1 MIEPI
6 HYPNINGA
14 TDREQMV
21 QMKRYL
27 FQLVDQLNY
36 TMDLLDSNTEQVKAE
51 IEEKSKQELAKKS

>member
-14 TDREQMV
+14 TDRDQV
-21 QMKRYL
+21 AQMKHYM

-36 TMDLLDSNTEQVKAE
+36 TLSLLDSNTEQIKAE
-51 IEEKSKQELAKKS
+51 IEEKAKQELAKKS

>member
-36 TMDLLDSNTEQVKAE
+36 TMDLLDSNTE
-51 IEEKSKQELAKKS
+51 

>member
-51 IEEKSKQELAKKS
+51 IEEKAKQELAKKS